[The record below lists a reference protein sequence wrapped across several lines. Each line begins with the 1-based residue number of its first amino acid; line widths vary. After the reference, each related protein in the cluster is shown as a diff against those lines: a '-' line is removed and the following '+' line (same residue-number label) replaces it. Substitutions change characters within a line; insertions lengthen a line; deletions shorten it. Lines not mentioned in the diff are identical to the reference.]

1 MAASST
7 SPVLLFQGS
16 DEIVLGEAVRTAA
29 HEALG
34 DQPADLALEDLDES
48 RYEHDGDYSIAPLV
62 DAAQTPP
69 FLTDRR
75 VVIGR
80 HLARFSTQ
88 DSVVALVRYLDDPL
102 PTTTLILVWDKGPKL
117 TQRVGGVPKKLL
129 DALKAIDAPIVKTDI
144 GTGRA
149 AQAWLTDR
157 LKASSVTLD
166 AAAKR
171 TLSDHLGDDA
181 NRLGGILAALES
193 SYGSGAK
200 LTTDEIEPF
209 LGSTGSVPPW
219 ELTDAMA
226 SGDIA
231 SSLDKLRRMSQ
242 AGGRHPLATL
252 ATLTTHYQRMMRLDG
267 ADVRGEKDAALLLG
281 MKGSTF
287 PAKKAMQ
294 QSRTLGSERLQSAI
308 DLIARADLALR
319 GTTALDGEAVLE
331 VLVARLAR
339 LSR

>member
-1 MAASST
+1 MSA
-7 SPVLLFQGS
+7 VLLFQGNDS
-16 DEIVLGEAVRTAA
+16 IVLSEAVRSAA

-34 DQPADLALEDLDES
+34 DQPADLALEDLDEAA
-48 RYEHDGDYSIAPLV
+48 YEHEGEYSVARLV

-88 DSVVALVRYLDDPL
+88 DSVAALVRYLDDPL

-117 TQRVGGVPKKLL
+117 TQRVGGVPKKLAE
-129 DALKAIDAPIVKTDI
+129 ALKAAGATVTKTDI
-144 GTGRA
+144 GSGRA
-149 AQAWLTDR
+149 AKQWLTDR
-157 LKASSVTLD
+157 MKASSISLAP
-166 AAAKR
+166 AASKM
-171 TLSDHLGDDA
+171 LSDHLGDDA

-193 SYGSGAK
+193 SFGSGAK
-200 LTTDEIEPF
+200 LSEADIAPF
-209 LGSTGSVPPW
+209 LGSAGSVPPW

-226 SGDIA
+226 TGNIA
-231 SSLDKLRRMSQ
+231 QSLDKLARMSQ
-242 AGGRHPLATL
+242 AGDRHPLATL
-252 ATLTTHYQRMMRLDG
+252 STLTTHYSRMMKLDG
-267 ADVRGEKDAALLLG
+267 ASVGGEKDAAALLG

-287 PAKKAMQ
+287 PAKKALQ
-294 QSRTLGSERLQSAI
+294 ESRRMGSDRIRQAMRLLAT
-308 DLIARADLALR
+308 ADLDLR
-319 GTTALDGEAVLE
+319 GTTAVEGDAVLE